1 LQKRYRRRDMFEVI
15 PAVDIKGGKCVR
27 LYQGR
32 ADREKVYFE
41 NPVEVAKR
49 WEEEGA
55 KRIHVVDLDGAFEG
69 IPKNIKIVEE
79 IVKTVS
85 VPVQFGGGV
94 RTIKALERL
103 FEVGVDRVVVGTVA
117 VERPELFEEMVRVFP
132 GKIVLGIDA
141 KNGLVTTRGW
151 VEVTE
156 FSAVE
161 LARKYEEM
169 EIWGYVYTDI
179 SRDGTLTSPN
189 FEEVEKFASAVKK
202 PVIASGGVARKEDIL
217 KLSQI
222 DNVSGV
228 IVGKALYEGK
238 VNLREVLKEIEI
250 R

>member
-1 LQKRYRRRDMFEVI
+1 MFQVI

-32 ADREKVYFE
+32 ADQEKVYFE

-49 WEEEGA
+49 WETEGA

-69 IPKNIKIVEE
+69 IPKNIAIVEKIVKN
-79 IVKTVS
+79 VT

-94 RTIKALERL
+94 RTIEALDRL
-103 FEVGVDRVVVGTVA
+103 FSIGVDRVVVGTVA
-117 VERPELFEEMVRVFP
+117 VEEPELFERMVKKYP

-141 KNGLVTTRGW
+141 KGGNVTTRGW

-156 FSAVE
+156 IPAVE
-161 LARKYEEM
+161 LARKYDGM
-169 EIWGYVYTDI
+169 DIWGFVYTDI

-189 FEEVEKFASAVKK
+189 FEEVERFSKNVKK
-202 PVIASGGVARKEDIL
+202 PVIASGGVSKVEDIL
-217 KLSQI
+217 KLSEI
-222 DNVSGV
+222 ENVAGA

-238 VNLREVLKEIEI
+238 VSLREALKRIAV
-250 R
+250 

>member
-1 LQKRYRRRDMFEVI
+1 MFEVI

-49 WEEEGA
+49 WEAERA

-69 IPKNIKIVEE
+69 IPKNIAIVEE
-79 IVKTVS
+79 IVKSVS

-94 RTIKALERL
+94 RTIEAVDRL
-103 FEVGVDRVVVGTVA
+103 FEIGVDRVIVGTVA
-117 VERPELFEEMVRVFP
+117 VEEPLLFEEMVKKYP

-141 KNGLVTTRGW
+141 KGGNVTTRGW
-151 VEVTE
+151 VEVTQIP
-156 FSAVE
+156 AVE
-161 LARKYEEM
+161 LARRYDGER
-169 EIWGYVYTDI
+169 IWGYVYTDI

-189 FEEVEKFASAVKK
+189 FEEIERFAMSVEK
-202 PVIASGGVARKEDIL
+202 PVIASGGVSSNEDII
-217 KLSQI
+217 KLRKLYPLG
-222 DNVSGV
+222 VVGV

-238 VNLREVLKEIEI
+238 VKLGELDL
-250 R
+250 

>member
-1 LQKRYRRRDMFEVI
+1 MFEVI

-94 RTIKALERL
+94 RTVKALERL
-103 FEVGVDRVVVGTVA
+103 FEAGVDRVVVGTVA
-117 VERPELFEEMVRVFP
+117 VERPELFEEMVRRFP

-179 SRDGTLTSPN
+179 SRDGTLMSPN

-238 VNLREVLKEIEI
+238 VNLREVLREIEI

>member
-1 LQKRYRRRDMFEVI
+1 MFEVI

-32 ADREKVYFE
+32 ADQEKVYFE

-69 IPKNIKIVEE
+69 IPKNIAIVEE
-79 IVKTVS
+79 IVKSVS

-94 RTIKALERL
+94 RTIEAVDKL
-103 FEVGVDRVVVGTVA
+103 FEVGVDRVIVGTVA
-117 VERPELFEEMVRVFP
+117 VEEPLLFEEMVKKYL
-132 GKIVLGIDA
+132 GKIILGIDA
-141 KNGLVTTRGW
+141 KGGMVTTRGW

-156 FSAVE
+156 ISAVE
-161 LARKYEEM
+161 LARKYDEM
-169 EIWGYVYTDI
+169 DIWGFVYTDI

-189 FEEVEKFASAVKK
+189 FEEVEKFAKNVRK
-202 PVIASGGVARKEDIL
+202 PVIASGGVSKVEDIL
-217 KLSQI
+217 KLSEI
-222 DNVSGV
+222 ENVAGA

-238 VNLREVLKEIEI
+238 VSLREALKRIAV
-250 R
+250 

>member
-1 LQKRYRRRDMFEVI
+1 MFEVI

-32 ADREKVYFE
+32 ADQEKVYFE

-69 IPKNIKIVEE
+69 IPKNIAIVEE
-79 IVKTVS
+79 IVKSVC

-94 RTIKALERL
+94 RTIEAVDRL
-103 FEVGVDRVVVGTVA
+103 FEVGVDRVIVGTVA
-117 VERPELFEEMVRVFP
+117 VEKPELFEEMVKKYP

-141 KNGLVTTRGW
+141 KGGMVTTRGW

-156 FSAVE
+156 IPAVE
-161 LARKYEEM
+161 LARKYDEM
-169 EIWGYVYTDI
+169 DIWGFVYTDI

-189 FEEVEKFASAVKK
+189 FEEVEKFAKNVKK
-202 PVIASGGVARKEDIL
+202 PVIASGGVSKVEDIL
-217 KLSQI
+217 KLSEI
-222 DNVSGV
+222 ENVAGA

-238 VNLREVLKEIEI
+238 VSLRECLEKLRV
-250 R
+250 